1 MIGRLNLLVGA
12 FTFSRISP
20 PIQYIRRSGASSMS
34 FNQTFKNLG
43 RIREIIGVLIKY
55 GLEDIIVN
63 SSLRNFV
70 TESRRLTWLRK
81 EKPVFE
87 LTRWERIRMVCEE
100 LGPTFVKLAQVMSN
114 RPDMLP
120 APLITELEKL
130 QDNVGPFG
138 FSKVKDI
145 IEADLGR
152 PLDHIFEEFDEI
164 ALASASIGQVHKAV
178 LKNGQ
183 AVVVKVRRPDVV
195 DLVHRDLTI
204 LLDAVQRSDRYLR
217 KQGVINAI
225 DFVKSF
231 ERSMNKELDYRT
243 EARNLEKFR
252 SLYKGYKN
260 FYIPKPFREYSSDR
274 VLVMEQVFGCKISD
288 VPQMRNWG
296 LDPRKVAEN
305 GMNIYLMQIFEF
317 GIFHADPHPGNVL
330 VRKDGVICLIDFGMV
345 GTLMEKDKYAFAGI
359 FVAMSDNDARK
370 MALAM
375 KSLAIED
382 NIEDMRAFE
391 YDLNEIIEDFVM
403 LDVSESSIAEMVER
417 LQKVMYDYQIRVPGG
432 IFLIFRA
439 FAILEGIG
447 KTIHPT
453 FNTYEFIRPYGL
465 KLVQQRLKPQNI
477 WKEVSDR
484 FGSVNAMLT
493 SIPRDIKE
501 IVSKAKK
508 GNLLL
513 KVDLQGYG
521 YLLKKWDS
529 ITNRLSLTLLT
540 VAFIIGSSI
549 SMTAD
554 WSTDMPLIAGI
565 PAISV
570 YGLWIAAFFLVL
582 LLYSIVRR
590 RKYK

>member
-1 MIGRLNLLVGA
+1 
-12 FTFSRISP
+12 
-20 PIQYIRRSGASSMS
+20 MS

-130 QDNVGPFG
+130 QDNVGPFA
-138 FSKVKDI
+138 FSKVKEI

-152 PLDHIFEEFDEI
+152 PLEDVFEEFDEA
-164 ALASASIGQVHKAV
+164 ALASASIGQVHKAI

-183 AVVVKVRRPDVV
+183 AVVVKVRRPEVV

-252 SLYKGYKN
+252 TLYKSFKN

-288 VPQMRNWG
+288 VPQMRSWG

-529 ITNRLSLTLLT
+529 ITNRMSLTLLT

-554 WSTDMPLIAGI
+554 WSADMPMIAGI

-582 LLYSIVRR
+582 LLYSIIRR